1 MSNLH
6 YLLFDLDG
14 TLYADETGLFAKVG
28 CRIESWIAEK
38 LDLSLDAAKRL
49 RREYYTRYGTTMAG
63 LLHNRPDLDIDA
75 YLDYVHDVDV
85 TQYLDPDPRLDRMLS
100 NLSLPKVIFTN
111 SISNW
116 AERIAT
122 QLGIRNHFQQIFDV
136 RAVNY
141 HCKPHPHAFSSVL
154 RYLDVVG
161 EACVML
167 DDQPSYLSG
176 AVKAGM
182 RTILVRPGGTVTDGI
197 DAAVPN
203 VLDAEPILNE
213 WLLNNSA

>member
-14 TLYADETGLFAKVG
+14 TLYADETGLFTEVG

-85 TQYLDPDPRLDRMLS
+85 TQYLDADPRLDRMLS
-100 NLSLPKVIFTN
+100 NLPLPKVIFTN

-154 RYLDVVG
+154 RHLDVVG

-213 WLLNNSA
+213 WLLNSSA